1 LPSSIKQKE
10 KVQQTQPHAP
20 KTKKPQNRSEASAPD
35 CASVSLAKKRVG
47 VVRRESQSSGKI
59 FTCDKW
65 LIKFP
70 AQPRRWRRKKWN
82 ARRKKRRVLCFVVA
96 AFKLKNEKVR
106 AG

>member
-1 LPSSIKQKE
+1 
-10 KVQQTQPHAP
+10 VQQTQPHAP
-20 KTKKPQNRSEASAPD
+20 KAKNHKNAQRLLHLIV
-35 CASVSLAKKRVG
+35 SVSLAKKQVR

-82 ARRKKRRVLCFVVA
+82 ARHKKRRVLCFVVA